1 MKYLFMP
8 FFVLYRLYFAIVF
21 FLVLFLLYPVFAL
34 LLRKEKNF
42 EKVHKLKVFTAKL
55 ILFLQFYFIKKTK
68 NSIQKPEGTFVVCA
82 NHQSY
87 LDIIAMYPLMGKTK
101 FLFLGKSELLHWPL
115 INIFFRN
122 FDIAIDRN
130 KRHAAMRS
138 IELAKDAL
146 KKGWSIVIFPE
157 GGIFPEAPEMVNFKN
172 GAFKMALDTGV
183 PILPLTIVDNWK
195 LFDSDNLIF
204 SRAHPGISRYQFH
217 EPIPTESLS
226 KEDLIPLRSI
236 THKTIEKGL
245 IEAGVIKEKP
255 EDGNK

>member
-1 MKYLFMP
+1 MYP
-8 FFVLYRLYFAIVF
+8 FFWA
-21 FLVLFLLYPVFAL
+21 

-42 EKVHKLKVFTAKL
+42 DKVHKLKVFTARV
-55 ILFLQFYFIKKTK
+55 ILFLQLYFIRRTKK
-68 NSIQKPEGTFVVCA
+68 SQKPPEGTYVVCA

-157 GGIFPEAPEMVNFKN
+157 GGIYEDAPEMVNFKN

-183 PILPLTIVDNWK
+183 PVLPLTILDNWK
-195 LFDSDNLIF
+195 LFNSDNLVF
-204 SRAHPGISRYQFH
+204 SRAHPGISRFQFH
-217 EPIPTESLS
+217 EPIKTEALS
-226 KEDLIPLRSI
+226 KEDLIPLRTI
-236 THKTIEKGL
+236 THRTIQQGL
-245 IEAGVIKEKP
+245 IDAGVVKEKNK
-255 EDGNK
+255 DGNK